1 MSFLGIDIGTSGC
14 KSVAFDERGKII
26 VSHYREYD
34 TFRDATGRSE
44 IDARDVWDK
53 IAETIRVCAE
63 ATKADPINGI
73 SVTSMGES
81 MVPLDADFQICGP
94 SVLGSDLRGV
104 EEAMARL
111 EAVFTPDELYR
122 ITAAPYCSGYSFTAL
137 YYLSHAKPDYWK
149 SVKLLLPWA
158 DFAVFQL
165 TGSAAADYSLA
176 ERTYCFDAA
185 KKTWSGKILSALD
198 LTDEKLP
205 AAKPC
210 GTVVGKADS
219 AVAQSLGL
227 PSDAVVA
234 LGSHDQCAGMLGAG
248 IGQHGGAMLGLGT
261 FACMSIAHGDGATDG
276 AFGRIGLNLEDHI
289 VPGQYASYVYHGTG
303 GSLVKWM
310 RNQFFRDCIG
320 EDAYVK
326 MDAEISDGCRDVV
339 VLPYFAETGPY
350 RHQPAGRG
358 AMADLSLETT
368 RGDLLRAAMAG
379 VVFYFRDALEEL
391 PDAAA
396 RIKEIRITGGGAR
409 SQVWRQ
415 LTADILQRPVVKTVC
430 PECGAMGC
438 AVSAAVASGHYRD
451 FDEAIA
457 AMVSMDTAC
466 EPQDS
471 KRADDWFARYKERR
485 QSLLE

>member
-1 MSFLGIDIGTSGC
+1 MGG
-14 KSVAFDERGKII
+14 
-26 VSHYREYD
+26 
-34 TFRDATGRSE
+34 FR
-44 IDARDVWDK
+44 
-53 IAETIRVCAE
+53 RV
-63 ATKADPINGI
+63 PI
-73 SVTSMGES
+73 
-81 MVPLDADFQICGP
+81 
-94 SVLGSDLRGV
+94 
-104 EEAMARL
+104 
-111 EAVFTPDELYR
+111 
-122 ITAAPYCSGYSFTAL
+122 
-137 YYLSHAKPDYWK
+137 
-149 SVKLLLPWA
+149 
-158 DFAVFQL
+158 
-165 TGSAAADYSLA
+165 GSAAADYSLA

-185 KKTWSGKILSALD
+185 KKTWSRKILSALD

-219 AVAQSLGL
+219 AVARSLGL

-409 SQVWRQ
+409 SRVWRQ

-471 KRADDWFARYKERR
+471 KKADDWFARYKERR

>member
-14 KSVAFDERGKII
+14 KSVAFDEHGQII
-26 VSHYREYD
+26 ASHYREYD
-34 TFRDATGRSE
+34 TTRDMTGRSE

-53 IAETIRVCAE
+53 IAETIRVCAN
-63 ATKADPINGI
+63 ATKSDPISGI

-81 MVPLDADFQICGP
+81 MVPLNADYQICGP

-111 EAVFTPDELYR
+111 EAVFTPEELYK

-149 SVKLLLPWA
+149 NIKLLLPWA

-165 TGSAAADYSLA
+165 TGIAAADYSLA
-176 ERTYCFDAA
+176 ERTYCFDATT
-185 KKTWSGKILSALD
+185 KTWSRKILSALD

-205 AAKPC
+205 TAKPS

-219 AVAQSLGL
+219 AVARSLGL

-289 VPGQYASYVYHGTG
+289 VPGKYASYVYHGTG

-310 RNQFFRDCIG
+310 RNQFFRDCTG

-326 MDAEISDGCRDVV
+326 MDAEISDACRDVIV
-339 VLPYFAETGPY
+339 MPYFAETGPY

-368 RGDLLRAAMAG
+368 RSDLLRAAMAG

-396 RIKEIRITGGGAR
+396 HIKEIRITGGGAR
-409 SQVWRQ
+409 SAVWRQ
-415 LTADILQRPVVKTVC
+415 LTADILPRPVVKTVC

-438 AVSAAVASGHYRD
+438 AVSAAVASGYYRD

-457 AMVSMDTAC
+457 AMVAMKTAC
-466 EPQDS
+466 EPQGT

-485 QSLLE
+485 QSLLG

>member
-44 IDARDVWDK
+44 IDARDVWNK

-63 ATKADPINGI
+63 ATKGDPIRGI

-81 MVPLDADFQICGP
+81 MVPLDAGFQICGP

-111 EAVFTPDELYR
+111 EAVFTPEELYR

-149 SVKLLLPWA
+149 NVKLLLPWA

-165 TGSAAADYSLA
+165 TGSAAADFSLA
-176 ERTYCFDAA
+176 ERTYCFDATN
-185 KKTWSGKILSALD
+185 KTWSRKILSALD

-219 AVAQSLGL
+219 AVARSLGL

-310 RNQFFRDCIG
+310 RNQFFCDCIG

-358 AMADLSLETT
+358 AMVDLSLETT

-409 SQVWRQ
+409 SRVWRQ

-438 AVSAAVASGHYRD
+438 AVSAAVASGHYCD

>member
-14 KSVAFDERGKII
+14 KSVAFDERGRII
-26 VSHYREYD
+26 ASHYHEYD

-44 IDARDVWDK
+44 IDARDVWNK
-53 IAETIRVCAE
+53 IAETIRVCAM
-63 ATKADPINGI
+63 ATKDDPIRGI

-81 MVPLDADFQICGP
+81 MVPLDANFQICGP

-111 EAVFTPDELYR
+111 EAVFTPEELYR

-137 YYLSHAKPDYWK
+137 YYLSHAKLDYWK
-149 SVKLLLPWA
+149 NVKLLLPWA

-176 ERTYCFDAA
+176 ERTYCFDATN
-185 KKTWSGKILSALD
+185 KTWSRKILSALD

-205 AAKPC
+205 TAKPC
-210 GTVVGKADS
+210 GTVIGKADS
-219 AVAQSLGL
+219 AMARSLGL

-261 FACMSIAHGDGATDG
+261 FACMSIAHGDGSTDG

-310 RNQFFRDCIG
+310 RNQFFRDCTG

-326 MDAEISDGCRDVV
+326 MDAEISDGCHDVV

-379 VVFYFRDALEEL
+379 VVFYFRDALDEL

-409 SQVWRQ
+409 SKVWRQ
-415 LTADILQRPVVKTVC
+415 LTADILQRPVVKTSC

-438 AVSAAVASGHYRD
+438 AVSAAVASGHYCD
-451 FDEAIA
+451 FDEAIS
-457 AMVSMDTAC
+457 AMVAMEPAC
-466 EPQDS
+466 EPQDT
-471 KRADDWFARYKERR
+471 KRADDWFVRYKECR
-485 QSLLE
+485 QSLLG

>member
-14 KSVAFDERGKII
+14 KSVAFDERGQII
-26 VSHYREYD
+26 ASHYREYD
-34 TFRDATGRSE
+34 TTRDATGRSE
-44 IDARDVWDK
+44 IDAHDVWNK

-63 ATKADPINGI
+63 QTKSDPIHGI

-81 MVPLDADFQICGP
+81 MVPLDANYQICGP

-111 EAVFTPDELYR
+111 EAVFTPEELYR

-149 SVKLLLPWA
+149 KVKLLLPWA

-165 TGSAAADYSLA
+165 TGIAAADYSLA
-176 ERTYCFDAA
+176 ERTYCFDATT
-185 KKTWSGKILSALD
+185 KTWSRKILSALD

-205 AAKPC
+205 TAKPC
-210 GTVVGKADS
+210 GTVIGKADS
-219 AVAQSLGL
+219 AVARSLGL
-227 PSDAVVA
+227 PSEAVVA

-261 FACMSIAHGDGATDG
+261 FACMSIAHGDGSTDG

-289 VPGQYASYVYHGTG
+289 VSGQYASYVYHGTG

-310 RNQFFRDCIG
+310 RNQFFRDCTG

-326 MDAEISDGCRDVV
+326 MDAEISDTCRDVI

-358 AMADLSLETT
+358 GMVDLSLETT

-396 RIKEIRITGGGAR
+396 RIKEVRITGGGAR

-415 LTADILQRPVVKTVC
+415 LTADILQRPVVKTAC

-457 AMVSMDTAC
+457 AMVAMDTAC

-471 KRADDWFARYKERR
+471 KRVDDWFARYKERR
-485 QSLLE
+485 QSLLG

>member
-14 KSVAFDERGKII
+14 KSVAFDERGQII
-26 VSHYREYD
+26 ASHYCEYD
-34 TFRDATGRSE
+34 TIRDATGRSE
-44 IDARDVWDK
+44 IDARDVWGK
-53 IAETIRVCAE
+53 IAETIRVCAA
-63 ATKADPINGI
+63 ATKADPIRGI

-81 MVPLDADFQICGP
+81 MVPLDANFQICGP
-94 SVLGSDLRGV
+94 SILGSDLRGV
-104 EEAMARL
+104 KEAMARL
-111 EAVFTPDELYR
+111 ETVFTPEMLYR

-137 YYLSHAKPDYWK
+137 HYLAHARPDYWK
-149 SVKLLLPWA
+149 NVKLLLPWA

-176 ERTYCFDAA
+176 ERTYCFDATEKA
-185 KKTWSGKILSALD
+185 WSHKILSALD

-205 AAKPC
+205 AAKPS
-210 GTVVGKADS
+210 GIVAGKADS
-219 AVAQSLGL
+219 TTARSLGL
-227 PSDAVVA
+227 PHDAVVTF
-234 LGSHDQCAGMLGAG
+234 GSHDQCAGMLGAG

-261 FACMSIAHGDGATDG
+261 FACMSIAHGDGSTDG

-289 VPGQYASYVYHGTG
+289 VPGQYASYIYHGTG

-310 RNQFFRDCIG
+310 KKQLFRDCNG
-320 EDAYVK
+320 ENAYAK
-326 MDAEISDGCRDVV
+326 MDAEILDDCRDVI

-358 AMADLSLETT
+358 TMTDLSLETT

-409 SQVWRQ
+409 SQIWRQ
-415 LTADILQRPVVKTVC
+415 LAADILKRPVVKTAC

-438 AVSAAVASGHYRD
+438 AVSAAVACGHYNG

-457 AMVSMDTAC
+457 EMVAMESAC
-466 EPQDS
+466 DPQDTR
-471 KRADDWFARYKERR
+471 RADEWFARYKKRR
-485 QSLLE
+485 QNFLE

>member
-63 ATKADPINGI
+63 QTKGDPIRGI

-81 MVPLDADFQICGP
+81 MVPLDAGFQICGP

-111 EAVFTPDELYR
+111 EAVFTPEELYR

-149 SVKLLLPWA
+149 NVKLLLPWA

-165 TGSAAADYSLA
+165 TGSAAADFSLA
-176 ERTYCFDAA
+176 ERTYCFDATN
-185 KKTWSGKILSALD
+185 KTWSRKILSALD

-219 AVAQSLGL
+219 AVAKSLGL

-261 FACMSIAHGDGATDG
+261 FACMSIVHGDGATDG

-409 SQVWRQ
+409 SRVWRQ

-457 AMVSMDTAC
+457 AMVSMDTVC
-466 EPQDS
+466 EPQDC

-485 QSLLE
+485 QRLLE

>member
-53 IAETIRVCAE
+53 IAETIRVCTE
-63 ATKADPINGI
+63 QTKSDPINGI

-149 SVKLLLPWA
+149 NVKLLLPWA

-176 ERTYCFDAA
+176 ERTYCFDATN
-185 KKTWSGKILSALD
+185 KTWSHKILSALD

-205 AAKPC
+205 TAKPC

-219 AVAQSLGL
+219 AVAKSLGL

-276 AFGRIGLNLEDHI
+276 A
-289 VPGQYASYVYHGTG
+289 
-303 GSLVKWM
+303 M
-310 RNQFFRDCIG
+310 
-320 EDAYVK
+320 
-326 MDAEISDGCRDVV
+326 
-339 VLPYFAETGPY
+339 
-350 RHQPAGRG
+350 
-358 AMADLSLETT
+358 
-368 RGDLLRAAMAG
+368 
-379 VVFYFRDALEEL
+379 
-391 PDAAA
+391 
-396 RIKEIRITGGGAR
+396 
-409 SQVWRQ
+409 
-415 LTADILQRPVVKTVC
+415 
-430 PECGAMGC
+430 
-438 AVSAAVASGHYRD
+438 
-451 FDEAIA
+451 
-457 AMVSMDTAC
+457 
-466 EPQDS
+466 
-471 KRADDWFARYKERR
+471 
-485 QSLLE
+485 